1 MTMRK
6 AGILLAAIV
15 PVALI
20 FAVACSDDA
29 DSDSSASQA
38 SIEELSARVQR
49 NEQVMALNEIG
60 KTGLHDIEVT
70 LAAGTVEPW
79 MVPNTRTAVRM
90 LGLTDWG
97 NASEDAETVESH
109 GRDLLQA
116 LADGDL
122 AAAQE
127 SATLLH
133 DSSHDFTDSMWL
145 TLTEDLR
152 IGEPD
157 DHGDDEDEDDDH
169 SDDEEDDDHSDDETP
184 SAEATP

>member
-1 MTMRK
+1 MYMRK
-6 AGILLAAIV
+6 AGFLLAAIV
-15 PVALI
+15 PAALL

-60 KTGLHDIEVT
+60 KTGLHDIDDT
-70 LAAGTVEPW
+70 LAAGTIEPW

-90 LGLTDWG
+90 LALTDW
-97 NASEDAETVESH
+97 DAEVSELADIAESH

-116 LADGDL
+116 LADEDL
-122 AAAQE
+122 AAAQA

-133 DSSHDFTDSMWL
+133 ATSHEFTDEAWL
-145 TLTEDLR
+145 MLTEDLG
-152 IGEPD
+152 IGTPD

-169 SDDEEDDDHSDDETP
+169 SEGDETP
-184 SAEATP
+184 AAEATP